1 MYTPHQVV
9 TVYQERNYNGSDSN
23 NMCEHGANKTPST
36 LTQPNEVKLPSTK
49 FHYTIISQLN
59 AKGSSCYTQLV
70 RNHPNLLESLGNRES
85 T

>member
-36 LTQPNEVKLPSTK
+36 LTKQSNKAKLPFAT
-49 FHYTIISQLN
+49 FQYTISSMLQVLPAILN
-59 AKGSSCYTQLV
+59 FCTHITAPPL
-70 RNHPNLLESLGNRES
+70 NLLESFGS
-85 T
+85 K